1 MKRECIYVATRL
13 SPKTSELKV
22 DAVVSYLYN
31 LKQSFK
37 AGAEIW
43 RKGHIPYV
51 PGWDIL
57 MYLELDGDYG
67 LGGKTPYENGFELV
81 RRCDS
86 ILIHNGLE
94 DSTGVQ
100 AELEIAKQEGKKI
113 YYSLDEIKQYDE
125 AD

>member
-67 LGGKTPYENGFELV
+67 LGGKIPYENGFEWV

-100 AELEIAKQEGKKI
+100 AELEIAKQEGKTI